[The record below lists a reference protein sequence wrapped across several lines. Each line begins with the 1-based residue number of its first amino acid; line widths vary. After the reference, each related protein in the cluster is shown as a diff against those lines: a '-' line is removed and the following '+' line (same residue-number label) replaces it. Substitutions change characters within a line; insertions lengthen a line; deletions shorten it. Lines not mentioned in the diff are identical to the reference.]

1 MKGGNIKIV
10 TMRPRFVPHAAAP
23 PPASPPATLLE
34 EVNLAS
40 LRQQHMVAFCVL
52 LGCAIIF
59 ICVLS
64 ITERDKKEEQ

>member
-1 MKGGNIKIV
+1 
-10 TMRPRFVPHAAAP
+10 MRPRFVPHDAP
-23 PPASPPATLLE
+23 PPVSPPAAMLE
-34 EVNLAS
+34 DVDLAS

-59 ICVLS
+59 ICVLL

>member
-1 MKGGNIKIV
+1 
-10 TMRPRFVPHAAAP
+10 MRPRFVPAATAP
-23 PPASPPATLLE
+23 PPSASPPAAMLE
-34 EVNLAS
+34 DVDLAS

-64 ITERDKKEEQ
+64 ITEREKKEEQ